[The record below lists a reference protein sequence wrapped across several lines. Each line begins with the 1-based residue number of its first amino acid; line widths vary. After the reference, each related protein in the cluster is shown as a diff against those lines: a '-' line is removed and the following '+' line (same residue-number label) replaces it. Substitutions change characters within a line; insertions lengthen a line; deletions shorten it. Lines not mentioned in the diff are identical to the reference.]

1 MIRLDPKAMDFAKSG
16 LFAALGSATDEN
28 GNKIKVEIDDDI
40 LTEVAQMAVDNLVL
54 AAFGPDVQVKKDSA

>member
-16 LFAALGSATDEN
+16 LFAALGSATDES
-28 GNKIKVEIDDDI
+28 GNKIKIEIDDDI

-54 AAFGPDVQVKKDSA
+54 AAFGPDAQRSKD